1 MLCSELSAAATAV
14 KRRDA
19 QARDG
24 EEDCSHLKAAKGAEL
39 KEGKRRQG
47 NHVSFFTL
55 THLRVNE
62 DAIDGILVMP
72 DRLLEGG
79 DVVLSHADLEESR
92 VLTALPEHQSESRE
106 AKAKKREKVVRAR
119 NPFRASQ
126 LMQPREQGSAK
137 LTTRRRSEL
146 QSGPRIRPTERH
158 HTRRDPA
165 SSPE

>member
-1 MLCSELSAAATAV
+1 MSESERDVLIACREEECYAASYRLQRRQSSEGMRRQGMAKKIAAT
-14 KRRDA
+14 
-19 QARDG
+19 
-24 EEDCSHLKAAKGAEL
+24 LKAAKGAEL

-47 NHVSFFTL
+47 NHVSFFTQ

-106 AKAKKREKVVRAR
+106 ARAKRGRKW
-119 NPFRASQ
+119 
-126 LMQPREQGSAK
+126 
-137 LTTRRRSEL
+137 
-146 QSGPRIRPTERH
+146 
-158 HTRRDPA
+158 
-165 SSPE
+165 